1 MNNLVYDQPQPQLYY
16 SPQKQSSASGRTF
29 AEQAF
34 SHLREDGSPIASNKK
49 IMVEF
54 ATPDPKGD
62 MCASESYANH
72 TSFGKQNNIKVGLK
86 EIARDKDYCRSPPST
101 MGGTSEQYTA
111 STPWKSHLNDVKPDL
126 DIFHSSVSS
135 QDLDMEQHCVKSM
148 ESPRMSF
155 ANALAQLD
163 QEMQSDIPE
172 FSSSTKSKPT
182 EYDRFIPQRQADN
195 GFGLNFEKKELI
207 FSEQSLACTHTAY
220 EGSCAQSNSNN
231 NQHQVRDIPNG
242 DTDHN
247 NQIFQTL
254 LCSQLLQAENPH
266 ILSNGALNDQTE
278 VDDEFLHH
286 SRLLT
291 TQYNALDFR

>member
-1 MNNLVYDQPQPQLYY
+1 MNNLVYDQPQPQVYY

-54 ATPDPKGD
+54 ATPDPKAD

-72 TSFGKQNNIKVGLK
+72 SSFGKQNIIKVGLK
-86 EIARDKDYCRSPPST
+86 EIARANDFCRSPPST

-111 STPWKSHLNDVKPDL
+111 STPWKSHLNDIKPDR
-126 DIFHSSVSS
+126 DICFSSSSS
-135 QDLDMEQHCVKSM
+135 QDLDMEPNSVKSK

-155 ANALAQLD
+155 ANALAQID

-172 FSSSTKSKPT
+172 FTSSSKPKPT
-182 EYDRFIPQRQADN
+182 EYDRFIPQRLADN
-195 GFGLNFEKKELI
+195 GFGLNFEQKELI

-220 EGSCAQSNSNN
+220 EASSVQSN
-231 NQHQVRDIPNG
+231 
-242 DTDHN
+242 
-247 NQIFQTL
+247 
-254 LCSQLLQAENPH
+254 
-266 ILSNGALNDQTE
+266 
-278 VDDEFLHH
+278 
-286 SRLLT
+286 
-291 TQYNALDFR
+291 